1 MERDFLGLSSKK
13 TCVTVKDEAND
24 EPKNSVVTR
33 SSNSGMQWS
42 FSNKVSALPQFLS
55 FTAPQE
61 EMSRKGVHDTSSFT
75 TISTADVFES
85 SRKSSSG
92 VIQKSFIHDKQAGNH
107 YAMTVYP
114 MQHPGANPIIPI
126 SLSTPVLQNNLFG
139 QKNMVGSTIKPQPL
153 AGVPILTPVSALP
166 SKSSVVGTT
175 DLRNASNS
183 SGVPAQLTIF
193 YAGTVNVYHDISPE
207 KAQAIMLLAGNG
219 SSPAHSKLP
228 STAQVQTP
236 FPSPSTGDGFFRN
249 QSHIASSIS
258 GLASPLS
265 VTSHASSCP
274 RGAFSSSNAL
284 TVSKPVATSVSSINH
299 SEPLKV
305 AAQSVMTN
313 LIPAVPVPQARKA
326 SLARFFEK
334 RKERMT
340 STLPYN
346 LSKKSPDCSTP
357 GSEGVTFSFNS
368 SGSCPPQ
375 AIN

>member
-13 TCVTVKDEAND
+13 SCVKDEAND
-24 EPKNSVVTR
+24 EPKNSVTR

-61 EMSRKGVHDTSSFT
+61 EMSRKGVHDTSSFMT
-75 TISTADVFES
+75 LSTADAFES

-92 VIQKSFIHDKQAGNH
+92 VIQK
-107 YAMTVYP
+107 
-114 MQHPGANPIIPI
+114 
-126 SLSTPVLQNNLFG
+126 
-139 QKNMVGSTIKPQPL
+139 NMVRSTIKPQPL
-153 AGVPILTPVSALP
+153 AGVPILTPVSAPL

-207 KAQAIMLLAGNG
+207 KAQAIMFLAGNG
-219 SSPAHSKLP
+219 SSPAHNKLP

-236 FPSPSTGDGFFRN
+236 LPSPSTGDGFFRN
-249 QSHIASSIS
+249 QSYIASSIS

-265 VTSHASSCP
+265 VTSHASSRP
-274 RGAFSSSNAL
+274 RGAFSCSNAL

-299 SEPLKV
+299 SEPSKV

-346 LSKKSPDCSTP
+346 LSKKLPDRSTP
-357 GSEGVTFSFNS
+357 GSEGASFSFNS

>member
-92 VIQKSFIHDKQAGNH
+92 VI
-107 YAMTVYP
+107 
-114 MQHPGANPIIPI
+114 QHPGANPIIPI

>member
-13 TCVTVKDEAND
+13 SCVKDEAND
-24 EPKNSVVTR
+24 EPKNSGVTR

-61 EMSRKGVHDTSSFT
+61 EMSRKGVHDTSSFMT
-75 TISTADVFES
+75 LSTADAFES

-92 VIQKSFIHDKQAGNH
+92 VIQK
-107 YAMTVYP
+107 
-114 MQHPGANPIIPI
+114 
-126 SLSTPVLQNNLFG
+126 
-139 QKNMVGSTIKPQPL
+139 NMVRSTIKPQPL
-153 AGVPILTPVSALP
+153 AGVPILTPVSAPL

-207 KAQAIMLLAGNG
+207 KAQAIMFLAGNG
-219 SSPAHSKLP
+219 SSPAHNKLP

-236 FPSPSTGDGFFRN
+236 LPSPSTGDGFFRN
-249 QSHIASSIS
+249 QSYIASSIS

-265 VTSHASSCP
+265 VTSHASSRP
-274 RGAFSSSNAL
+274 RGAFSCSNAL

-299 SEPLKV
+299 SEPSKV

-346 LSKKSPDCSTP
+346 LSKKLPDRSTP
-357 GSEGVTFSFNS
+357 GSEGASFSFNS

>member
-61 EMSRKGVHDTSSFT
+61 EMSRKGVHDTSSFM
-75 TISTADVFES
+75 TISTADAFES

-92 VIQKSFIHDKQAGNH
+92 VI
-107 YAMTVYP
+107 
-114 MQHPGANPIIPI
+114 
-126 SLSTPVLQNNLFG
+126 

-265 VTSHASSCP
+265 VTSHASSRP

-299 SEPLKV
+299 SEPSKV

-346 LSKKSPDCSTP
+346 LSKKSPDRSTP